1 MVSDLEIMIRLSDL
15 LLFQIRLSNTIQGP
29 RCIPYLAK

>member
-29 RCIPYLAK
+29 RCIP